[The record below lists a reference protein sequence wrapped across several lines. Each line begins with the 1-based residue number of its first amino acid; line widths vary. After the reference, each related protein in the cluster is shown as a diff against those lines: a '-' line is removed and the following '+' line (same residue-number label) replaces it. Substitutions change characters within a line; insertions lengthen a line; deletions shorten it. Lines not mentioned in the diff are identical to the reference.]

1 MSERIDYAEML
12 EIPVSTVNVVRKKS
26 KKKRAETDDL
36 KDQVVKAVNERVSE
50 GDFSE
55 EKSEEVLSETR
66 YAASED
72 LSEEYDLEEPDAAPV
87 KVKGKFFDSKI
98 LLAQFVAVLAL
109 AATIFLTNIV
119 WKESAI
125 NTFFA
130 GLLNPTDQ
138 SQSVDDDRIY
148 SQLTM
153 GSVVS
158 DDDIT
163 CTVSDTGVLS
173 FTGEC
178 SVYTPCDGKIV
189 SVTEKDGLYTV
200 KIEHTKSFSTEI
212 SNLSTAYFAAGD
224 KVFSTIPVGYTK
236 GASPVS
242 VSMFDNGNLIKSYT
256 VNEANDI
263 IWNV

>member
-1 MSERIDYAEML
+1 M
-12 EIPVSTVNVVRKKS
+12 P
-26 KKKRAETDDL
+26 
-36 KDQVVKAVNERVSE
+36 
-50 GDFSE
+50 
-55 EKSEEVLSETR
+55 
-66 YAASED
+66 AA
-72 LSEEYDLEEPDAAPV
+72 
-87 KVKGKFFDSKI
+87 
-98 LLAQFVAVLAL
+98 
-109 AATIFLTNIV
+109 
-119 WKESAI
+119 KESAI